1 MGNHDYTISVDEKT
15 DSGKDNIQEQF
26 GKAPSLDEATDDSAL
41 NPKND
46 QEALQDIDQMLAEE
60 DPQFFQQISEIQV
73 ESAEGDLSI
82 MDDVLGGFKKRKK
95 KSIKWRFHF
104 ENLFFIKNDPKKVIM
119 FWSLVSLSVIAI
131 IGAPQLSE
139 LYFSKGLFLRSYA
152 EWHSDVVAY
161 NPISEAEP
169 FYDNPR
175 FAKNLVT
182 MTKMV
187 TNLKPSENSGPNP
200 MIAVELSVEG
210 MSAEAI
216 IEIKDREAE
225 FKDILLRKAEE
236 FTYDDLSSAD
246 GKKKLLEKFTDVIN
260 ANLSQGQVRRT
271 MLKSFIT
278 KP

>member
-1 MGNHDYTISVDEKT
+1 MDEKT
-15 DSGKDNIQEQF
+15 DSNNVNNEQQF
-26 GKAPSLDEATDDSAL
+26 GKAPSLDEPSDDGASSAQ
-41 NPKND
+41 ND
-46 QEALQDIDQMLAEE
+46 RDALQDIDQMLAEE
-60 DPQFFQQISEIQV
+60 DPQFLKQISEIKV
-73 ESAEGDLSI
+73 DAAEGNLSI
-82 MDDVLGGFKKRKK
+82 MDDVLGGFKSKRKRK
-95 KSIKWRFHF
+95 NAIKWRFHF
-104 ENLFFIKNDPKKVIM
+104 ENLFYIKNEPKKVIL
-119 FWSLVSLSVIAI
+119 FWSLVGL
-131 IGAPQLSE
+131 GAVAVLAGPKLSE
-139 LYFSKGLFLRSYA
+139 VYFSKGLFLRSYA
-152 EWHSDVVAY
+152 ELNPEVISY
-161 NPISEAEP
+161 NPINEAEP

-200 MIAVELSVEG
+200 MIAIELSVEG

-225 FKDILLRKAEE
+225 FKDVLLRQAEE
-236 FTYDDLSSAD
+236 FSYDDLASSE
-246 GKKKLLEKFTDVIN
+246 GKKKLLEKFTTVIN

>member
-1 MGNHDYTISVDEKT
+1 MDDKNGSNKVDSE
-15 DSGKDNIQEQF
+15 QQF
-26 GKAPSLDEATDDSAL
+26 GKAPSLDESSDDSAL
-41 NPKND
+41 TAKND

-60 DPQFFQQISEIQV
+60 DPQFLEQISDIKV

-104 ENLFFIKNDPKKVIM
+104 ENLFNIKNDPKKVILL
-119 FWSLVSLSVIAI
+119 WSLVGLSVTAI
-131 IGAPQLSE
+131 LLAPRVSD

-152 EWHSDVVAY
+152 ELNADVMTY
-161 NPISEAEP
+161 NPLSEAEP

-175 FAKNLVT
+175 FAKNLIT

-236 FTYDDLSSAD
+236 FSYDELSSTE
-246 GKKKLLEKFTDVIN
+246 GKKKLLEKFTEVIN
-260 ANLSQGQVRRT
+260 SNLSQGQVRRT